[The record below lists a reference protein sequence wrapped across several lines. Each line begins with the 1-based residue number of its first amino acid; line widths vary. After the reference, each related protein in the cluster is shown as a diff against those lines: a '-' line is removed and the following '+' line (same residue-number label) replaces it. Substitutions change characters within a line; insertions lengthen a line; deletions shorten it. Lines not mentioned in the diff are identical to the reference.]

1 MQEVWR
7 EMEKLHEAKKAR
19 AIGVSNFPTVILNDV
34 LAYAKVVPAVQ
45 QIERHPNLVQQQ
57 HVDFCFANGI
67 QVTAFGSLG
76 APAERVKIRPDAK
89 DLLKNDVVLSLA
101 KKYNKTPAQI
111 LIRWSID
118 TKVMSI
124 PKSTQE
130 NRLKENF
137 SIWDFKLQPEEAASL
152 NSQDQNMRVFQ
163 QDWHSVPTFT

>member
-1 MQEVWR
+1 
-7 EMEKLHEAKKAR
+7 
-19 AIGVSNFPTVILNDV
+19 
-34 LAYAKVVPAVQ
+34 
-45 QIERHPNLVQQQ
+45 
-57 HVDFCFANGI
+57 
-67 QVTAFGSLG
+67 
-76 APAERVKIRPDAK
+76 
-89 DLLKNDVVLSLA
+89 LLKNDVVLSLA